1 MSRKCVEMH
10 SDDKPVDKVQDMSSG
25 RCARCLQGGS
35 SRFKQ
40 QPLVGSFCASRFR
53 PFVTISTSRMLNCA
67 LTCCSPS
74 PRRAGGWIFVLSN
87 RIEGPVAGTCCTSLR
102 QSRAQHLGIPSSRAS
117 ILGQAMRTDN
127 LLERMSRPRGPGS
140 DGCVRSRQFAAAF
153 ALRARLAKAKSL
165 PLRQVRACGTLFHSG
180 LVQVGDH
187 ARRCFLPGQA
197 ALPQES
203 HFAVPI
209 VPKQLAKAGRQ
220 TKAEER
226 EGHFVPSKQHEGRVA
241 LRTPWSSL

>member
-1 MSRKCVEMH
+1 
-10 SDDKPVDKVQDMSSG
+10 
-25 RCARCLQGGS
+25 
-35 SRFKQ
+35 
-40 QPLVGSFCASRFR
+40 
-53 PFVTISTSRMLNCA
+53 
-67 LTCCSPS
+67 
-74 PRRAGGWIFVLSN
+74 
-87 RIEGPVAGTCCTSLR
+87 
-102 QSRAQHLGIPSSRAS
+102 
-117 ILGQAMRTDN
+117 MRTDN
-127 LLERMSRPRGPGS
+127 LLERMSRPRGPGWL
-140 DGCVRSRQFAAAF
+140 CEVAAVRSAFASAF

-165 PLRQVRACGTLFHSG
+165 PLRHGVRACGTLFHSG
-180 LVQVGDH
+180 RLVQVGDH

-241 LRTPWSSL
+241 FRTPWSSL